1 MSHAPPNPSMPTG
14 LGEYQCSLG
23 QWQFSADAQVEG
35 ISRAHIA
42 DALAKDASPC
52 RVDDVVA
59 TVSELVANAVVHARS
74 ELNVLL
80 EKWQNMIVVA
90 VEDLSRIPPVV
101 QALDHFAESGRGLQI
116 VESVSDHWGYAL
128 TDEGKRVWA
137 GFYFDCDCVDDE
149 HTPVP
154 S

>member
-14 LGEYQCSLG
+14 LGDYQCSLG

-42 DALAKDASPC
+42 QALAEDASPC

-74 ELNVLL
+74 DLNVLL
-80 EKWQNMIVVA
+80 ERWQHMIVVA
-90 VEDLSRIPPVV
+90 VEDHSPVPPVV
-101 QALDHFAESGRGLQI
+101 QAVDYFAESGRGLQI
-116 VESVSDHWGYAL
+116 VDSVADHWGYDL
-128 TDEGKRVWA
+128 TDVGKRVWA
-137 GFYFDCDCVDDE
+137 GFYLDCDCVEGE
-149 HTPVP
+149 H
-154 S
+154 